1 MKIKHIVSCFF
12 VSLIGLSACSIE
24 ELPYNQLTE
33 DELDGS
39 YESLLSATRGNYAV
53 FKQTAFHQG
62 WHYAGELASDN
73 VSLSGVSS
81 DALMYIYNYQ
91 RITDNYHMSNMW
103 GWAYRSIINSNKIL
117 EKAQEGESKEM
128 DQLIGENYFLRGWLE
143 FVLVNDCS
151 PDGGKT
157 IQVLRKM
164 AAEHRDVKVIDLAR
178 NSGQHNALMAALRHA
193 DGDVIIGMD
202 DDGQTHPSQL
212 GKLFETFDQGYD
224 LVYGYY
230 PEKKHN
236 WFRNLGSKFNDLT
249 INMMINKPKDVR
261 TSSYF
266 LVRKFVRDYA
276 IQYKGSYTY
285 LLGLFMRCTQNIAS
299 VPIRHFERE
308 VGESGYTLGQLI
320 RLWSSVL
327 GFSVIPL
334 RMASIA
340 GFFFAGVGF
349 IMAIVVFLMKFMRP
363 DMSMG
368 WPSLMCAITF
378 FFGLNFMFLGMIGE
392 YLGRMF
398 LGMNR
403 EPQYVI
409 KAMYNVS
416 ASTECDVDI
425 DREVNRGE
433 EIF

>member
-1 MKIKHIVSCFF
+1 MLYSVVIPC
-12 VSLIGLSACSIE
+12 
-24 ELPYNQLTE
+24 
-33 DELDGS
+33 
-39 YESLLSATRGNYAV
+39 
-53 FKQTAFHQG
+53 
-62 WHYAGELASDN
+62 
-73 VSLSGVSS
+73 
-81 DALMYIYNYQ
+81 
-91 RITDNYHMSNMW
+91 
-103 GWAYRSIINSNKIL
+103 YRSDQTI
-117 EKAQEGESKEM
+117 EHVVDQTREEM
-128 DQLIGENYFLRGWLE
+128 VRLGRANVE

-276 IQYKGSYTY
+276 IQYKG
-285 LLGLFMRCTQNIAS
+285 
-299 VPIRHFERE
+299 
-308 VGESGYTLGQLI
+308 
-320 RLWSSVL
+320 
-327 GFSVIPL
+327 
-334 RMASIA
+334 
-340 GFFFAGVGF
+340 
-349 IMAIVVFLMKFMRP
+349 
-363 DMSMG
+363 

-416 ASTECDVDI
+416 ASAECDVDI